1 MEAVP
6 RDEESEQ
13 VILAGGSST
22 SVSCLWARSME
33 QTVTGT
39 GIDTGQ
45 LGRGTPGLANS
56 SLLPRVSPNTEPRYM
71 TGEGSEEDI
80 GFYVR

>member
-1 MEAVP
+1 METVP
-6 RDEESEQ
+6 RDEEPEQ

-22 SVSCLWARSME
+22 SVSCLRARSMG

-39 GIDTGQ
+39 DMDTGQ
-45 LGRGTPGLANS
+45 LGRGTPGLANG
-56 SLLPRVSPNTEPRYM
+56 SLLPRVSPNTEPRYT
-71 TGEGSEEDI
+71 TGEGREEDI